1 MILVENPFTAWY
13 LGNMKIQ
20 IKEELKV
27 KRAKAQICSTTST
40 QKQISNTNH
49 FFHVRICVPN
59 SYMCASIK
67 TSQAI
72 YSFWNQSW
80 IQLHTYLWKSTHGF
94 MQGFW
99 TIHSIMAGGLSAIL
113 SSLFWNFYQE
123 KEPRI
128 SFHFFWHF
136 TRQLLTHVMTSSLP
150 DLFCLGRFPPYF
162 LAVLKTFWRFHN
174 KVINRLLLLAVKS
187 SLLFISWLLGL
198 EISNQNQSFIL
209 ETIKI
214 T

>member
-13 LGNMKIQ
+13 LGNLKIRM
-20 IKEELKV
+20 IKEELQV

-94 MQGFW
+94 MQRFW
-99 TIHSIMAGGLSAIL
+99 TIHSIMAGVLSAMRIFL
-113 SSLFWNFYQE
+113 LFFGKSYQE

-136 TRQLLTHVMTSSLP
+136 THQFLTHIKSSWLP
-150 DLFCLGRFPPYF
+150 DLLCFDRFTSNF
-162 LAVLKTFWRFHN
+162 LTVFKAYWRFHN
-174 KVINRLLLLAVKS
+174 KIINRLLLLAVKS

-209 ETIKI
+209 
-214 T
+214 